1 MKKIL
6 FALLFSPLITNAQL
20 DPKPSYSNDTLY
32 TTCGYKIYP
41 GQILHFAKGTG
52 KKGAFRYVSV
62 LNGIAVASLVNT
74 SVVVKELRNVKVVP
88 MDDGYAGIY
97 GIITFKDNSKA
108 IIQIQLAYDKAIENS
123 PDLPTELAVPA
134 EFRNSNRVIL
144 HRQLNELFKLF
155 LSGAISKKEY
165 EERKTKLLRP

>member
-1 MKKIL
+1 
-6 FALLFSPLITNAQL
+6 
-20 DPKPSYSNDTLY
+20 
-32 TTCGYKIYP
+32 
-41 GQILHFAKGTG
+41 
-52 KKGAFRYVSV
+52 
-62 LNGIAVASLVNT
+62 
-74 SVVVKELRNVKVVP
+74 